1 MIQKIKTYIL
11 SHKIISVLVLVII
24 AIGSYFIFRNS
35 ASGETM
41 YITENVKKGDIITTV
56 SGTGQVEASNT
67 IDIKPKTT
75 GDITYVG
82 VKVGETVKKG
92 KLIASVDSRDS
103 KIALENAQI
112 SLAKLTKDPDALTLL
127 QKENSLDESYDN
139 GWNSISSFVT
149 DMTLIVSDLEGLY
162 GSDGYLGY
170 KNISSLSSTG
180 KTKVNIAES
189 SYYDAEK
196 SIDEISKL
204 YKSLSRSSSRDEI
217 DELIKKSYESSKI
230 IANAIKN
237 TETAFNY
244 VVKDLEYENNSNTS
258 STRVDI
264 TSWMSSSNNYVNN
277 LLSSINSIKEGT
289 QSLKDT
295 VSGSDELD
303 IRSAELSLQ
312 SKQYAYNDC
321 FIYASFDGVIA
332 TLTARVGESSGSSV
346 GTLITKQKIVTIP
359 FNEVDVTS
367 IKLEQKA
374 TITFDAIEDLSVSG
388 VVAEIDPVGTVSSGV
403 VTYNVKIAFD
413 SADDRIKPG
422 MSANTEIITQ
432 EKKDI
437 LTVTSSAVKT
447 KNKKVYVEIFEVPLP
462 NSNNGT
468 GSVSSVSPIRK
479 EVTIGLSDDSK
490 TEIISGL
497 NEGDQIVLKTTT
509 GTTSSKTSSTSTP
522 SILSSVG
529 ATRGM
534 GAGGGTPPKD

>member
-1 MIQKIKTYIL
+1 MINKIKTYIL
-11 SHKIISVLVLVII
+11 SHKIITIVAIVII
-24 AIGSYFIFRNS
+24 AVSAYFIFKNS
-35 ASGETM
+35 ASGETR

-82 VKVGETVKKG
+82 VKVGDIVKKG
-92 KLIASVDSRDS
+92 KLIASVDSRDA

-139 GWNSISSFVT
+139 GWNSVSSFVT
-149 DMTLIVSDLEGLY
+149 DMTLIISDLKGLY
-162 GSDGYLGY
+162 SSDGYLGY
-170 KNISSLSSTG
+170 KNISSLSSSG
-180 KTKVNIAES
+180 KTKVNLAES
-189 SYYDAEK
+189 SYYDAKK
-196 SIDEISKL
+196 SIDDISKL
-204 YKSLSRSSSRDEI
+204 YKSLTRSSSQDEI
-217 DELIKKSYESSKI
+217 NELIKKSYESSKI
-230 IANAIKN
+230 IANAVKN

-244 VVKDLEYENNSNTS
+244 VVEDLEYENNSDTASNRTN
-258 STRVDI
+258 I
-264 TSWMSSSNNYVNN
+264 TSWISSANNYVNN
-277 LLSSINSIKEGT
+277 LLSSINGIKEGE

-295 VSGSDELD
+295 VAGSDELD

-332 TLTARVGESSGSSV
+332 TLTAKVGESSGSSV

-367 IKLEQKA
+367 IKLEQKV
-374 TITFDAIEDLSVSG
+374 TITFDAIEGLSVSG

-413 SADDRIKPG
+413 SDDDRIKPG

-437 LTVTSSAVKT
+437 LTVTSSAIKT
-447 KNKKVYVEIFEVPLP
+447 KNKKVYVEVFEVPLP
-462 NSNNGT
+462 SMGNINGIT
-468 GSVSSVSPIRK
+468 SAVPPVRK
-479 EVTIGLSDDSK
+479 EVTIGLSDDLK

-509 GTTSSKTSSTSTP
+509 SSKTSSTTSTP
-522 SILSSVG
+522 SILNSVG

-534 GAGGGTPPKD
+534 GAGGGTPPRN

>member
-1 MIQKIKTYIL
+1 
-11 SHKIISVLVLVII
+11 VLVLVII

-41 YITENVKKGDIITTV
+41 YITEAVKRSDIVTTV

-92 KLIASVDSRDS
+92 KLIASVDSRDA

-112 SLAKLTKDPDALTLL
+112 SLAKLTKDPDTLTLL

-139 GWNSISSFVT
+139 GWNTVSSFVT
-149 DMTLIVSDLEGLY
+149 DMTLLVSNLKDIY
-162 GSDGYLGY
+162 SSDGYLGY
-170 KNISSLSSTG
+170 KNISNLSSTG
-180 KTKVNIAES
+180 KTKVNLAES

-196 SIDEISKL
+196 SIDEITKL

-230 IANAIKN
+230 IANAVKN

-244 VVKDLEYENNSNTS
+244 VVKDLEYENNSDTS
-258 STRVDI
+258 STRSDI

-295 VSGSDELD
+295 VAGSDELD

-447 KNKKVYVEIFEVPLP
+447 KNKKVYVEIFEIPLL

-468 GSVSSVSPIRK
+468 GSVSSVSPIKK

-509 GTTSSKTSSTSTP
+509 STTSSKASSITP
-522 SILSSVG
+522 SILNSVG
-529 ATRGM
+529 TTRGM
-534 GAGGGTPPKD
+534 GAGGVTLPKN